1 MANKIN
7 NAQNKALYATVLMQ
21 FNKALFYLKYFVK
34 KNLMICSILSQIN
47 VVIYTCKNDNNDE
60 LDI

>member
-1 MANKIN
+1 MDVVFTAKSD
-7 NAQNKALYATVLMQ
+7 
-21 FNKALFYLKYFVK
+21 FGVK

>member
-1 MANKIN
+1 M
-7 NAQNKALYATVLMQ
+7 AQNKALYATVLMQ